1 MSFET
6 EIKAHVSDDK
16 VESIKSKLLS
26 ISSCINHGDISKF
39 DVYWSNSEDGD
50 PVFRTRKETCNGKT
64 DVLFTAK
71 PSKTKTC
78 DGIEKNVEL
87 EFQAQGEE
95 WERILEFVRGV
106 GCKVCRVK
114 WKSGWHCSLEHNGF
128 NIHAELL
135 NVRYLGWFLEME
147 ICSEEELDF
156 ANADKALH
164 EILYFV
170 GLDQS
175 AVEPLGYN
183 KMLRA
188 IGHSKG

>member
-1 MSFET
+1 MSLET
-6 EIKAHVSDDK
+6 EIKAHVSDDM
-16 VESIKSKLLS
+16 VDSIKAKLLS
-26 ISSCINHGDISKF
+26 MSSCIEHGNISKF
-39 DVYWSNSEDGD
+39 DVYWSDSEDGD

-71 PSKTKTC
+71 PSKSKTK
-78 DGIEKNVEL
+78 DGMEKNVEL
-87 EFQAQGEE
+87 EFQTQGEE
-95 WERILEFVRGV
+95 WERVLQFIRGI

-114 WKSGWHCSLEHNGF
+114 WKKGWHCNLEHCGF
-128 NIHAELL
+128 DIHVELL

-156 ANADKALH
+156 AKADQALH
-164 EILYFV
+164 EILYLV
-170 GLDQS
+170 GLDSS

>member
-1 MSFET
+1 MSLET
-6 EIKAHVSDDK
+6 EIKAHVQEGMVD
-16 VESIKSKLLS
+16 SIKAKLMS
-26 ISSCINHGDISKF
+26 VPSCVDHGNISKF
-39 DVYWSNSEDGD
+39 DVYWSDSEEGD

-71 PSKTKTC
+71 PSKTKTK

-87 EFQAQGEE
+87 EFEAQGGQ
-95 WERILEFVRGV
+95 WDRVLQFVRGI

-114 WKSGWHCSLEHNGF
+114 WKKGWHCNLEHNGF
-128 NIHAELL
+128 DIHAELL

-147 ICSEEELDF
+147 ICTEGELDF
-156 ANADKALH
+156 ASADKTLH
-164 EILYFV
+164 ELLYFV
-170 GLDQS
+170 GLDSS